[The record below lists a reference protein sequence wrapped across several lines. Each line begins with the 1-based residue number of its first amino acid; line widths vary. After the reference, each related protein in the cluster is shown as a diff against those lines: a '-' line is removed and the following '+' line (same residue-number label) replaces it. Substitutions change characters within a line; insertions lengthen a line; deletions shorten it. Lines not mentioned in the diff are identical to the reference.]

1 MDAIL
6 EAPIGVVIE
15 KLSFDPEIKAQF
27 LRGRAGDRTPL
38 SAIYDLMLAREAGC
52 WEKANSLGKELNLSL
67 YFINKTYNE
76 AMRWAHDVTPLRFAP
91 ISRMISSSKT
101 CTVFHPVSDRATRNH
116 SSEVHLRPF
125 SLANTKAWKNYLVP
139 TIKRGKIFRSATP
152 VFPLPNV
159 KNIANVTFWSVR
171 IGPILYKE

>member
-52 WEKANSLGKELNLSL
+52 WETANSLGKELNLSL

-91 ISRMISSSKT
+91 ISPHDLVLQNLHGIPPCQRPGDPEPLLRSSSSPLLPCQHQGLEKLPGANHKARQNLPI
-101 CTVFHPVSDRATRNH
+101 CHPSF
-116 SSEVHLRPF
+116 SSPKCEKHCKRDI
-125 SLANTKAWKNYLVP
+125 LVC
-139 TIKRGKIFRSATP
+139 
-152 VFPLPNV
+152 
-159 KNIANVTFWSVR
+159 
-171 IGPILYKE
+171 